1 MSNGYRLYGGVIAV
15 AGALLLWTLPAQARG
30 PGSYAVSGKDAV
42 NNGAYSGTST
52 LTQTG
57 ESTWRVTWR
66 VGGTSFTGSGLGDG
80 DVIALNFSGAG
91 RTGVALLRAKTDGSG
106 YAVSWTYSGD
116 RTVSYEDW
124 RKGR

>member
-1 MSNGYRLYGGVIAV
+1 MTNGYRHSLGAITLA
-15 AGALLLWTLPAQARG
+15 AGLVLATLPAQARG
-30 PGSYAVSGKDAV
+30 PGSYTVSGKDAV
-42 NNGAYSGTST
+42 NNGAYTGTST

-66 VGGTSFTGSGLGDG
+66 VGGTNFTGSGLGDG

-124 RKGR
+124 RKER